1 MSKVKMAE
9 HKASLKGIAKKK
21 KEIRDLNVE
30 ESLPLGNTSYW
41 D

>member
-9 HKASLKGIAKKK
+9 HKASLKGIAHKK
-21 KEIRDLNVE
+21 IRDLNVK
-30 ESLPLGNTSYW
+30 ESLPLDNTSYW